1 MKKLFIIVGI
11 FSGITSQQT
20 FNIPF
25 DWAGQNGMVINN
37 GKLFWNQTWTSG
49 MLLFDGSYTSF
60 PIKYGGHTSEK
71 FSQNKLNFL
80 PLFSKLPDSS
90 KTKSFFDYYRGD
102 YLYDQIELGGDF
114 ESKNEKIEVRGFK
127 RSHGGNTGHYLHPL
141 GGSSPIH
148 HSYRVNYGVERK
160 DQKFEASVARYITKS
175 GLPDSVENGL
185 ENDNIIN
192 AGFRYQK
199 QLEKF
204 TLDTYFGQFL
214 QSRFIK
220 HSSVKDTNYKNINRN
235 QYIIELTSKN
245 KTKIGFKYDSQQINI
260 INLNRSLNW
269 STIYVSK
276 NFGGLFFQSG
286 LQLLSPDQ
294 KQSFHWL
301 SNYRLDLGMS
311 SIEFSTNAI
320 SKPIHPTNSNK
331 KDSDN
336 FENWLNSQLKS
347 GLKIGGFS
355 ASGFFQI
362 NKQDFDGI
370 NIANAQSIGFDINY
384 NFNKKWKIYSNFLTQ
399 LDSSYVGG
407 GLGSLLNVGI
417 NGEFNLFENNM
428 NLKPHFWV
436 NSISG
441 RLHSFGFDPIDHMPF
456 YHSNIDWKMNDYIL
470 LNFELTTNISG
481 VLIHYRINNLLN
493 AFGVSDDKA
502 WVQNNYM
509 YQKLGRMIQFGVTW
523 NFMN

>member
-175 GLPDSVENGL
+175 GLPDSLENGL

-192 AGFRYQK
+192 AGFRYQR
-199 QLEKF
+199 KF
-204 TLDTYFGQFL
+204 DKYTMNTYFGQFL

-220 HSSVKDTNYKNINRN
+220 HSSVKDTNYNNINRN
-235 QYIIELTSKN
+235 QYIFELVTQN
-245 KTKIGFKYDSQQINI
+245 KTKIGYRYDSQQINI
-260 INLNRSLNW
+260 LNLNRSLNW
-269 STIYVSK
+269 STIYVAK
-276 NFGGLFFQSG
+276 NFGSLFFRSG
-286 LQLLSPDQ
+286 LQLLNPDQ
-294 KQSFHWL
+294 KKFFHWL
-301 SNYRLDLGMS
+301 VNYNLDLGIT
-311 SIEFSTNAI
+311 SIVFTSDAI
-320 SKPIHPTNSNK
+320 SKPIHPTNFQKQENN
-331 KDSDN
+331 N
-336 FENWLNSQLKS
+336 FENWVNNQLKGS
-347 GLKIGGFS
+347 LKIGSLS
-355 ASGFFQI
+355 ANGFFQI
-362 NKQDFDGI
+362 SKLNIENNK
-370 NIANAQSIGFDINY
+370 IANAQFIGFDINY
-384 NFNKKWKIYSNFLTQ
+384 YFNDKWKIYSNILSQ

-407 GLGSLLNVGI
+407 GLGSIATLGF
-417 NGEFNLFENNM
+417 NGEFNIFDNNM

-436 NSISG
+436 NGSSG
-441 RLHSFGFDPIDHMPF
+441 KLSSFAFDPIRHVPFNNSNAEWIIKDH
-456 YHSNIDWKMNDYIL
+456 L
-470 LNFELTTNISG
+470 LFHFELTTNISG

-493 AFGVSDDKA
+493 AFGATNDEA

-523 NFMN
+523 NFIN